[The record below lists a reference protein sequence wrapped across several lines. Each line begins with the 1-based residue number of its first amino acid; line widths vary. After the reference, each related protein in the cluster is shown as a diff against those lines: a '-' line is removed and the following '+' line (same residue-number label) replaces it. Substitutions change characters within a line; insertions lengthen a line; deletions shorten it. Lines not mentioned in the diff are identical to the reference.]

1 MVKSLCMCIAQYVY
15 SVCRA
20 TKILRH
26 ATLMITNLKALVKDL
41 PGCSSNAAS
50 HKVKPIRLTSDN
62 MQSFTGANLAQPPC
76 QISMAT
82 LFHSYLSSTDIA
94 DTLLI

>member
-41 PGCSSNAAS
+41 PSCCITLSR
-50 HKVKPIRLTSDN
+50 PIRLTSDII
-62 MQSFTGANLAQPPC
+62 QSFTGPT
-76 QISMAT
+76 SM
-82 LFHSYLSSTDIA
+82 
-94 DTLLI
+94 